1 MIIDYNEK
9 KIFLFVAFAVC
20 LHISAQYND
29 TWKEYL
35 FGDYC
40 SLSIPNTLEL
50 RDAASE
56 TGKFMD
62 KNVHRLTFKFGAE
75 AANKQIVFQPVGMNS
90 GAPELFHAAN
100 EKYARVIVGLLSSG
114 GITSSDIDNASAS
127 DIKKLNAGFYESY
140 AADVKMMG
148 QSLEQFQ
155 WYPLK
160 RQKYSGKNALVL
172 HFKRP
177 GLKGAVDVAEYRFF
191 MRSQQLRIVISY
203 RESVKSITLQIS
215 HESCPP

>member
-1 MIIDYNEK
+1 MK
-9 KIFLFVAFAVC
+9 KIFLFVALAVC

-29 TWKEYL
+29 TWKEYS

-62 KNVHRLTFKFGAE
+62 KNVKRFSLKFGAE
-75 AANKQIVFQPVGMNS
+75 AANRKIVFQPVGMNS
-90 GAPELFHAAN
+90 GDPKLIQAADD
-100 EKYARVIVGLLSSG
+100 KYARVIVELLSSG
-114 GITSSDIDNASAS
+114 GITSSDIDNATES
-127 DIKKLNAGFYESY
+127 DLKELNAGFYESY

-148 QSLEQFQ
+148 QSSEQFQ

-160 RQKYSGKNALVL
+160 RVKYSGKNAIVL

-177 GLKGAVDVAEYRFF
+177 GLKGAVDVTEYRFF
-191 MRSQQLRIVISY
+191 MRGQQLRIVVSY
-203 RESVKSITLQIS
+203 RETVKSIYATDFARIMS
-215 HESCPP
+215 TIKFK

>member
-1 MIIDYNEK
+1 M
-9 KIFLFVAFAVC
+9 LC
-20 LHISAQYND
+20 LVLNAQNND
-29 TWKEYL
+29 TWKEYS

-50 RDAASE
+50 RDGASE

-62 KNVHRLTFKFGAE
+62 KNVHRFTLKFGAE

-90 GAPELFHAAN
+90 GDPELFHAAN
-100 EKYARVIVGLLSSG
+100 EKYARVIVELLSSG

-127 DIKKLNAGFYESY
+127 DIEELNAGFYESY
-140 AADVKMMG
+140 AADVKKMG
-148 QSLEQFQ
+148 QSVEQFQ

-160 RQKYSGKNALVL
+160 RQKFSGKNALVL

-177 GLKGAVDVAEYRFF
+177 GLKGAVDVTEYRFF
-191 MRSQQLRIVISY
+191 MRGQQLRIVVSY
-203 RESVKSITLQIS
+203 RETAKDTYAVDFANIMSTLKFK
-215 HESCPP
+215 

>member
-1 MIIDYNEK
+1 MK
-9 KIFLFVAFAVC
+9 KIFLFVALAVC

-29 TWKEYL
+29 TWKEYS

-50 RDAASE
+50 RDGASE

-62 KNVHRLTFKFGAE
+62 KNVHRFTLKFGAE

-90 GAPELFHAAN
+90 GDPELFHAAN
-100 EKYARVIVGLLSSG
+100 EKYARVIVELLSSG

-127 DIKKLNAGFYESY
+127 DIEELNAGFYESY
-140 AADVKMMG
+140 AADVKKME
-148 QSLEQFQ
+148 QSVEQFQ

-160 RQKYSGKNALVL
+160 RQKFSGKNALVL

-177 GLKGAVDVAEYRFF
+177 GLKGAVDVTEYRFF
-191 MRSQQLRIVISY
+191 MRGQQLRIVISY
-203 RESVKSITLQIS
+203 RETVKSIYATDFARIMS
-215 HESCPP
+215 TIKFK